1 MICLM
6 ASFAKGNQVVW
17 AITSSLSALY
27 VMHIQDFIFTLTL
40 TMLASMIISK
50 QYVFTHIE
58 EIKLFSLL
66 VFTAGYT
73 WIINL
78 LYIKSSRFNYNISYR

>member
-1 MICLM
+1 M

-27 VMHIQDFIFTLTL
+27 VMHIQYFILTLTL

-66 VFTAGYT
+66 VFTAIYT

-78 LYIKSSRFNYNISYR
+78 LYIKGSRFNYDISYR